1 MKMECVY
8 CGSILKT
15 ELTLKHHQKTAKYCL
30 IKQNKNFEEHKCFFC
45 KANFILKSSLYK
57 HLKICKENIP
67 LIQLQQLVEKSYE
80 LYFNKKNIQDKLRDN
95 VKDNVSI
102 FFNEPIKAKRILDE
116 SQKIIPEYLL
126 SFDEGFHKECI
137 KHCFDDGW
145 V

>member
-1 MKMECVY
+1 MECEY

-15 ELTLKHHQKTAKYCL
+15 ELTLKNHQKTAKYCL
-30 IKQNKNFEEHKCFFC
+30 IKQNKNFEEHKCCFC
-45 KANFILKSSLYK
+45 KASFVLKSCLYK

-80 LYFNKKNIQDKLRDN
+80 LYFNKKNIQNNVRDK
-95 VKDNVSI
+95 VTI

-116 SQKIIPEYLL
+116 SQKLIPEYLL